1 MLKRCLTILVL
12 IWGCLLYVPT
22 ARACE
27 ESPLPYLMD
36 YQAFLSEY
44 RAAIAEGRDT
54 IGDWPLSAAA
64 KVAGPEGTGYAF
76 VWMDE
81 DSVPELLIGDPE
93 DWHVWQAY
101 TWKDGK
107 IYNLYPEGDPSGEM
121 WVTEDRLLYLDI
133 ATMTWSHHAWSGK
146 RAHATDLWFKAAYTQ
161 DLETHTIRF
170 YRDERDEDG
179 VPIWH
184 EVRMDVENVIAM
196 MPTTRM
202 LELDWQWLSDLSV
215 PADREHDFET
225 GPTLFYRGEDDTT

>member
-27 ESPLPYLMD
+27 ESPLPHWMD

-54 IGDWPLSAAA
+54 IGNWPLSTAA

-81 DSVPELLIGDPE
+81 GTVPELLIGDPE
-93 DWHVWQAY
+93 GWHVWQAY

-133 ATMTWSHHAWSGK
+133 ATMT
-146 RAHATDLWFKAAYTQ
+146 
-161 DLETHTIRF
+161 
-170 YRDERDEDG
+170 
-179 VPIWH
+179 
-184 EVRMDVENVIAM
+184 
-196 MPTTRM
+196 
-202 LELDWQWLSDLSV
+202 
-215 PADREHDFET
+215 
-225 GPTLFYRGEDDTT
+225 